1 LRVPSD
7 DQLHPIIERLYRRR
21 ERHRARSRLY
31 RFVFAVAGFALL
43 TVGVAGLALPILP
56 GWPLLIVGLAILA
69 LEFAW
74 AERMLERAVTQMDR
88 AKQVTKEASRWQ
100 RIFGGLAIAAG
111 LGAAVAAAFYWDI
124 PLLPF

>member
-1 LRVPSD
+1 LD
-7 DQLHPIIERLYRRR
+7 DQPHPIIRRLQEQR

-31 RFVFAVAGFALL
+31 RFVFAVAGFSLL
-43 TVGVAGLALPILP
+43 TIGLVGLALPILP
-56 GWPLLIVGLAILA
+56 GWALLIFGLAILA

-74 AERMLERAVTQMDR
+74 AERMLERAVNQMER
-88 AKQVTKEASRWQ
+88 AKQATAEASRWQ
-100 RIFGGLAIAAG
+100 RIFGALAIAAG